1 MNKLILGIL
10 AFFVLAQLLGAFTGI
25 VLFTDMFANPY
36 VKPFYEEQQVAG
48 QNAESALY
56 LIGYTL
62 IGAVIIVL
70 LVRKARSELLFRIM
84 EFILIS
90 TASSLVFYSFLRL
103 AFPYIESMEIGII
116 LGLAVAIAKQFFPDL
131 KNTATILA
139 ASGAGALFGTS
150 FGFVPA
156 MIFLVLISIYD
167 YIAVFKTKHMVEL
180 ANYMVKKDLSFTVT
194 SKAKMP
200 GEKKEQRMDL
210 GSGDLML
217 PIMISVSALTIS
229 PVASLLVFL
238 GATISLG
245 IFLIYVSKKKAVFPA
260 LPPIAFGI
268 ILFLIIGRAFGMY

>member
-1 MNKLILGIL
+1 MNKLIIGIL

-36 VKPFYEEQQVAG
+36 VKPFYEEQQANQG
-48 QNAESALY
+48 PESALY

-70 LVRKARSELLFRIM
+70 LVRKARSELMFRIM

-90 TASSLVFYSFLRL
+90 TASSLVFYSFLRI

-131 KNTATILA
+131 KNAATILA

-150 FGFVPA
+150 FGFIPA
-156 MIFLVLISIYD
+156 ILFLVLISIYD

-200 GEKKEQRMDL
+200 GEKKERRMDL
-210 GSGDLML
+210 GSGDLMI
-217 PIMISVSALTIS
+217 PIMISVSAFTIS

-238 GATISLG
+238 GATASLS
-245 IFLIYVSKKKAVFPA
+245 IFLVYVSKKKAVFPA

-268 ILFLIIGRAFGMY
+268 ILFLLIGFAFNLI